1 MARYLGSACRQ
12 CRREGTKLFL
22 KGERCHSPKCPISKR
37 KGKPGKAPRARM
49 QREKDYGIQLREK
62 QKVKRMYG
70 MFETQFR
77 IFFERAS
84 GERGMTGAN
93 LLRMLEKRLDNI
105 VYRLHFAAS
114 RKQARQLVSH
124 GHILVNGRRVSIPSF
139 LVKANDSIE
148 VHERAKRMTVIKDGL
163 KEFSRSGVVPWLEVD
178 PDGMVGTVRGIP
190 DRSDIPDLGE
200 VNEQL
205 IVELYSK

>member
-1 MARYLGSACRQ
+1 MGRYLGPSCRQ
-12 CRREGTKLFL
+12 CRAEGVKLFL

-49 QREKDYGIQLREK
+49 QRVSDYGVQLREK

-70 MFETQFR
+70 MFERQFR
-77 IFFERAS
+77 IFFTKAAR
-84 GERGMTGAN
+84 ERGVTGEN
-93 LLRMLEKRLDNI
+93 LIRMLEKRLDNI

-124 GHILVNGRRVSIPSF
+124 GHILVNGRRVTIPSY
-139 LVKANDSIE
+139 LVREADSIE
-148 VHERAKRMTVIKDGL
+148 VHDRAKRMTMIKDGL
-163 KEFSRSGVVPWLEVD
+163 KEYSRSGVVPWLEVD
-178 PDGMVGTVRGIP
+178 PDGMVGTVKAIPLRG
-190 DRSDIPDLGE
+190 DIPDLGE

>member
-1 MARYLGSACRQ
+1 MGRYLGPSCRQ
-12 CRREGTKLFL
+12 CRAEGTKLFL

-49 QREKDYGIQLREK
+49 QRQNDYGVQLREK

-70 MFETQFR
+70 MLETQFR
-77 IFFERAS
+77 IFFAKAS
-84 GERGMTGAN
+84 KEHGVTGEN

-124 GHILVNGRRVSIPSF
+124 GHILVNGRRVNIPSY
-139 LVKANDSIE
+139 LVRADDSIA
-148 VHERAKRMTVIKDGL
+148 VHERAKRMTLIKDGL
-163 KEFSRSGVVPWLEVD
+163 KEYSRSGVVPWLAVD
-178 PDGMVGTVRGIP
+178 PDGMVGTVTAIP
-190 DRSDIPDLGE
+190 QRSEIPDLGE